1 MSAANPARWRWVEA
15 SVAFAIHDSQ
25 IAEHGGSDGVRDGG
39 TIESALMRPVNLA
52 LYAEPDAADLAA
64 SYVYGLARNH
74 GFVDGNKRTAWV
86 VARLFL
92 ADNGH
97 GLAFDVDEAVQV
109 MEQVA
114 AGEISETELAH
125 WLRERLVADQGPE

>member
-1 MSAANPARWRWVEA
+1 MSAASPARWRWVET
-15 SVAFAIHDSQ
+15 SVAFAIHDVQ

-39 TIESALMRPVNLA
+39 AIESALMRPVNLA
-52 LYAEPDAADLAA
+52 LYAQADAADLAA
-64 SYVYGLARNH
+64 SYAYGLAKNH
-74 GFVDGNKRTAWV
+74 GFVDGNKRTAWI

-97 GLAFDVDEAVQV
+97 ALAFEVDDAVQV

-114 AGEISETELAH
+114 ASEISENELAQ
-125 WLRERLVADQGPE
+125 WLRERLVPDQGLE

>member
-1 MSAANPARWRWVEA
+1 MSAASPARWRWVET
-15 SVAFAIHDSQ
+15 SVAFAIHDVQ

-39 TIESALMRPVNLA
+39 AIESALMRPVNLA
-52 LYAEPDAADLAA
+52 LYAQADAADLAA
-64 SYVYGLARNH
+64 SYAYGLAKNH
-74 GFVDGNKRTAWV
+74 GFVDGNKRTAWI

-97 GLAFDVDEAVQV
+97 ALTFEVDDAVQV

-114 AGEISETELAH
+114 ASEISENELAQ
-125 WLRERLVADQGPE
+125 WLRERLVPDQGLE

>member
-1 MSAANPARWRWVEA
+1 MSAANLARWHWVET
-15 SVAFAIHDSQ
+15 SVVFAIHDVQ
-25 IAEHGGSDGVRDGG
+25 IAEHGGSDGVRDRGA
-39 TIESALMRPVNLA
+39 IESALVRPVNLA

-64 SYVYGLARNH
+64 SYAYGLAKNH

-86 VARLFL
+86 AARLFL

-97 GLAFDVDEAVQV
+97 GLAFDVDEAVQI

-114 AGEISETELAH
+114 ASEISETELAR
-125 WLRERLVADQGPE
+125 WLRERFVT

>member
-1 MSAANPARWRWVEA
+1 MSAANLARWRWVET
-15 SVAFAIHDSQ
+15 SVAFAIHDFQ
-25 IAEHGGSDGVRDGG
+25 IAEHGGSDGVRDRGA
-39 TIESALMRPVNLA
+39 IESALMRPVNLA

-64 SYVYGLARNH
+64 SYACGLAKNH

-86 VARLFL
+86 SARLFL

-97 GLAFDVDEAVQV
+97 DLAFDVDEAVHI

-114 AGEISETELAH
+114 TSEISETELVH
-125 WLRERLVADQGPE
+125 WLRERFVT

>member
-1 MSAANPARWRWVEA
+1 MSAGDVGRWHWVEA
-15 SVAFAIHDSQ
+15 SVVFAIHDFQ
-25 IAEHGGSDGVRDGG
+25 IAEHGGSDGVRDRG

-52 LYAEPDAADLAA
+52 LYAEPDAANLAA
-64 SYVYGLARNH
+64 SYAYGLVKNH

-86 VARLFL
+86 VARLFI

-97 GLAFDVDEAVQV
+97 GVDFNVDEAVQI

-114 AGEISETELAH
+114 SGGISETELAH
-125 WLRERLVADQGPE
+125 WFREHFVT

>member
-1 MSAANPARWRWVEA
+1 MSAANPPRWRWVETD
-15 SVAFAIHDSQ
+15 VAFAIHDFQ

-39 TIESALMRPVNLA
+39 AIESALMRPVNLA

-64 SYVYGLARNH
+64 SYAYGLAKNH

-97 GLAFDVDEAVQV
+97 GLAFEVDEAVQV
-109 MEQVA
+109 MEHVA
-114 AGEISETELAH
+114 ANMISETELAQ
-125 WLRERLVADQGPE
+125 WLRERLVAYEEAD